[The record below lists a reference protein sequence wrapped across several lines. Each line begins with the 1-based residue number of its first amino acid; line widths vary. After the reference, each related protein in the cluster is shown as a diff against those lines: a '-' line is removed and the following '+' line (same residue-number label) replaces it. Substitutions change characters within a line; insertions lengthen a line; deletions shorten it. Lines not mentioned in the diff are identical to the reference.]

1 MNFEELIKTF
11 KVQPDLER
19 NIWDE
24 NDKLHP
30 KIKNALLKVARH
42 FYDGIDL
49 ENKPPIKDIIFTG
62 SLANYNYSKFSDI
75 DLHLLFDFSQYG
87 ETREVFEKFFLLAK
101 ASWNNKHDVIIKGYD
116 VEVYAEDE
124 TNPHHS
130 TGLYSVQNDEWLKTP
145 EKVTPIFDK
154 MDVKSKVQYFID
166 IYKHLVSEMKEKSP
180 EEVLE
185 QVEKLRDKI
194 AKFRQGGLA
203 TGGEYS
209 TENIA
214 FKTMRRMG
222 FLDKL
227 ADLRNHLVDK
237 KLSVE
242 NKS

>member
-1 MNFEELIKTF
+1 MNFDELIKTF
-11 KVQPDLER
+11 KVQSDLER

-24 NDKLHP
+24 KDKLHP
-30 KIKNALLKVARH
+30 KVRSALLRIANH

-49 ENKPPIKDIIFTG
+49 ENKPPIKDIVFTG
-62 SLANYNYSKFSDI
+62 SLANYNYSRLSDI
-75 DLHLLFDFSQYG
+75 DLHLLFDFNQYG
-87 ETREVFEKFFLLAK
+87 ETKEVFEKFFLLAK
-101 ASWNNKHDVIIKGYD
+101 ASWNNKHDVTIKGYD

-154 MDVKSKVQYFID
+154 LDVKSKVQYFID
-166 IYKHLVSEMKEKSP
+166 IYKQLVSEMKEKSP
-180 EEVLE
+180 DEMLE

-194 AKFRQGGLA
+194 AKFRKGGLE

-214 FKTMRRMG
+214 FKAMRRMG

-227 ADLRNHLVDK
+227 ADLRTYLVDK

-242 NKS
+242 NKL

>member
-1 MNFEELIKTF
+1 MNFDELIKTF
-11 KVQPDLER
+11 KVQSDLER

-24 NDKLHP
+24 NNKLHP
-30 KIKNALLKVARH
+30 KIRNALLRIARH
-42 FYDGIDL
+42 FYEGIDL
-49 ENKPPIKDIIFTG
+49 ENKPPIKDIVFTG
-62 SLANYNYSKFSDI
+62 SLANYNYSRLSDI

-87 ETREVFEKFFLLAK
+87 EEKEVFEKFFLLAK
-101 ASWNNKHDVIIKGYD
+101 ASWNNKHDVTIKGYD

-124 TNPHHS
+124 NNPHHS
-130 TGLYSVQNDEWLKTP
+130 TGVYSVQNDGWLKTP

-166 IYKHLVSEMKEKSP
+166 IYKQLVGEMKEKSP

-194 AKFRQGGLA
+194 AKFRQGGLE

-214 FKTMRRMG
+214 FKAMRRMG

-242 NKS
+242 NQL

>member
-1 MNFEELIKTF
+1 MNFDELIKTF
-11 KVQPDLER
+11 KVQSDLER

-24 NDKLHP
+24 NNKLNP
-30 KIKNALLKVARH
+30 KIRNALLRIARH
-42 FYDGIDL
+42 FYEGIDL
-49 ENKPPIKDIIFTG
+49 ENKPPIKDIVFTG
-62 SLANYNYSKFSDI
+62 SLANYNYSRLSDI
-75 DLHLLFDFSQYG
+75 DLHLLFDFGQYG
-87 ETREVFEKFFLLAK
+87 DDKEVFEKFFLLTK
-101 ASWNNKHDVIIKGYD
+101 ASWNNKHDVTIKGYD

-124 TNPHHS
+124 NNPHHS
-130 TGLYSVQNDEWLKTP
+130 TGVYSVQNDKWLKTP
-145 EKVTPIFDK
+145 EKVTPVFDK

-166 IYKHLVSEMKEKSP
+166 IYKQLVSEMKEKSP
-180 EEVLE
+180 EEVLD

-194 AKFRQGGLA
+194 AKFRQGGLE

-214 FKTMRRMG
+214 FKAMRRMG

-242 NKS
+242 NQL

>member
-1 MNFEELIKTF
+1 MNFDELIKTF
-11 KVQPDLER
+11 KVQSDLER

-24 NDKLHP
+24 NNKLNP
-30 KIKNALLKVARH
+30 KIRNALLRIARH
-42 FYDGIDL
+42 FYEGIDL
-49 ENKPPIKDIIFTG
+49 ENKPPIKDIVFTG
-62 SLANYNYSKFSDI
+62 SLANYNYSRLSDI

-87 ETREVFEKFFLLAK
+87 EAKEVFEKFFLLAK
-101 ASWNNKHDVIIKGYD
+101 ASWNNKHDVTIKGYD

-124 TNPHHS
+124 NNPHHS
-130 TGLYSVQNDEWLKTP
+130 TGVYSVQNDEWVKTP
-145 EKVTPIFDK
+145 EKVTPVFDK
-154 MDVKSKVQYFID
+154 LDVKSKVQYFID
-166 IYKHLVSEMKEKSP
+166 IYKQLVSEMKEKSP
-180 EEVLE
+180 EEVLD

-194 AKFRQGGLA
+194 AKFRQGGLE

-227 ADLRNHLVDK
+227 ADLRNYLVDK

-242 NKS
+242 NKL

>member
-1 MNFEELIKTF
+1 MNFDELIKTF
-11 KVQPDLER
+11 KVQSDLER
-19 NIWDE
+19 NIWGED
-24 NDKLHP
+24 NKLNP
-30 KIKNALLKVARH
+30 KVRSALLRIAKH

-49 ENKPPIKDIIFTG
+49 ENKPPIKDIVFTG
-62 SLANYNYSKFSDI
+62 SLANYNYSRLSDI
-75 DLHLLFDFSQYG
+75 DLHLLFDFSEYG
-87 ETREVFEKFFLLAK
+87 EMKEMFEKFFLLAK
-101 ASWNNKHDVIIKGYD
+101 ASWNNKHDVTIKGYD

-124 TNPHHS
+124 NNPHHS
-130 TGLYSVQNDEWLKTP
+130 TGLYSVQNDEWIKVP

-154 MDVKSKVQYFID
+154 LDVKSKVQYFVD
-166 IYKHLVSEMKEKSP
+166 IYKQLIGNMKESSP

-194 AKFRQGGLA
+194 AKFRQGGLE

-209 TENIA
+209 TENVA
-214 FKTMRRMG
+214 FKAMRRMG

-242 NKS
+242 NQL

>member
-1 MNFEELIKTF
+1 MNFDELIKTF

-19 NIWDE
+19 NIWGED
-24 NDKLHP
+24 NKLNP
-30 KIKNALLKVARH
+30 KVRSALLRITKH

-49 ENKPPIKDIIFTG
+49 ENKPPIKDIVFTG
-62 SLANYNYSKFSDI
+62 SLANYNYSRLSDI
-75 DLHLLFDFSQYG
+75 DLHLLFDFSEYG
-87 ETREVFEKFFLLAK
+87 EMKEIFEKFFLLAK
-101 ASWNNKHDVIIKGYD
+101 ASWNNKHDVTIKGYD

-124 TNPHHS
+124 NNPHHS
-130 TGLYSVQNDEWLKTP
+130 TGLYSVQNDEWIKVP

-154 MDVKSKVQYFID
+154 LDVKSKVQYFVD
-166 IYKHLVSEMKEKSP
+166 IYKQLVGNMKEGSP

-194 AKFRQGGLA
+194 AKFRQGGLE

-209 TENIA
+209 TENVA
-214 FKTMRRMG
+214 FKAMRRMG

-242 NKS
+242 NQL

>member
-24 NDKLHP
+24 NNKLHP
-30 KIKNALLKVARH
+30 KIKNALLRVARH

-49 ENKPPIKDIIFTG
+49 ENKPPIKDIIITG

-75 DLHLLFDFSQYG
+75 DLHLLFDFSESG
-87 ETREVFEKFFLLAK
+87 ESKEIFKNFFLLAK
-101 ASWNNKHDVIIKGYD
+101 TSWNNKHDVTIKGYD
-116 VEVYAEDE
+116 VEIYAEDILY
-124 TNPHHS
+124 PHYS
-130 TGLYSVQNDEWLKTP
+130 TGVYSIQSDEWFSFPKKATP
-145 EKVTPIFDK
+145 VFDK
-154 MDVKSKVQYFID
+154 LDVKSKVQYFID
-166 IYKHLVSEMKEKSP
+166 IYKQLISDMSERTP
-180 EEVLE
+180 EEPLEDIEVL
-185 QVEKLRDKI
+185 RNKI
-194 AKFRQGGLA
+194 AKFRRGGLE

-214 FKTMRRMG
+214 FKVMRRMG

-227 ADLRNHLVDK
+227 ADLRNHLIDR